1 MLFNQHSVSDPNPY
15 YFICNFLLPAS
26 LFILLLTCLFIVLLR
41 REILD
46 IPASLCIVL
55 VEEEMVIITASLGC
69 SLCWLRKKM
78 VIIPARLFIVL
89 VEKGEGY
96 HTRTYLFVQCAA
108 PRVDILDI
116 PARLFILLVEEGD
129 GYHTC

>member
-15 YFICNFLLPAS
+15 NFNMDYFCNFLLPAS

-41 REILD
+41 REMVI

-55 VEEEMVIITASLGC
+55 VEEEMVIIPASLC
-69 SLCWLRKKM
+69 
-78 VIIPARLFIVL
+78 IV
-89 VEKGEGY
+89 
-96 HTRTYLFVQCAA
+96 
-108 PRVDILDI
+108 
-116 PARLFILLVEEGD
+116 LVEEGD